1 MKLIPKLAGLLW
13 LAAAASTLAAPRTQ
27 NVFLITTDG
36 LRWEEVFTG
45 AEEMLLSRQWGNVG
59 NTNAARARW
68 WRETPEARREL
79 LLPFFWGT
87 VAKQGQLF
95 GHRPLGSDVRV
106 TNGKNFSYPGYNE
119 FLTGIADPQIDSN
132 DKVLNANTNVFEWLN
147 TRPGFTNRV
156 AAVTNWDV
164 LPWILN
170 TPRSGIPAWSPF
182 AVPDGTRRLPVPVIL
197 DELAQHADTIWSG
210 VTLDTFI
217 RSAALHAVRELKP
230 RAVYISYGETD
241 DWGHNGEYERYLRA
255 AHNFDRFLGELWSL
269 CQSLP
274 EYRGTTSFVISTDHG
289 RGPAPVAWKSHGREM
304 VDSAYMWLA
313 VIGPDTAALG
323 ERRNVPP
330 IGQAQIAAT
339 VAALA
344 GEDFHAAHPRSAPPV
359 AEVLGRPAQ

>member
-1 MKLIPKLAGLLW
+1 MKLFPPLIWFLW
-13 LAAAASTLAAPRTQ
+13 LAAAASTAAATRTQ

-45 AEEMLLSRQWGNVG
+45 AEEILISRQWGNVG
-59 NTNAARARW
+59 NTNALRAQF
-68 WRETPEARREL
+68 WRDTPEERRAA
-79 LLPFFWGT
+79 LLPFFWST
-87 VAKQGQLF
+87 LARQGQLF

-132 DKVLNANTNVFEWLN
+132 DKVLNANTNVFEWLH

-170 TPRSGIPAWSPF
+170 TPRAGIPVWSPYP
-182 AVPDGTRRLPVPVIL
+182 VPDGTRRLPVPALL

-230 RAVYISYGETD
+230 RAMYISYGETD
-241 DWGHNGEYERYLRA
+241 DWGHDGSYERYLRA
-255 AHNFDRFLGELWSL
+255 AHNFDRFLGELWAL

-274 EYRGTTSFVISTDHG
+274 EYRDRTAFVISTDHG

-313 VIGPDTAALG
+313 VIGPDTPALG
-323 ERRNVPP
+323 ERRNVPL

-339 VAALA
+339 VAALV
-344 GEDFHAAHPRSAPPV
+344 GEDFQAANPRSAPPV
-359 AEVLGRPAQ
+359 AEVLPPPVR